1 MNRLVIEDFRVSVT
15 ILREGL
21 NSGQT
26 FKKCRDLACNVE
38 TTTVRKLRGFEYEI
52 GSQTSFANFV
62 FKFFIH
68 QLSESLKMR
77 KILAHVIGMQKN
89 PQTQGTN
96 LLNFYGLS

>member
-1 MNRLVIEDFRVSVT
+1 MNRLEIGDFRVSVT
-15 ILREGL
+15 ILREGV

-26 FKKCRDLACNVE
+26 FIKYRDLACDAE
-38 TTTVRKLRGFEYEI
+38 TTTVIKLWEFDHEI
-52 GSQTSFANFV
+52 GSQISFANFV

-89 PQTQGTN
+89 PQTQAVN
-96 LLNFYGLS
+96 FLNFYGLS